1 MPATKK
7 ITRENII
14 NGALDVLREKGY
26 AAVNARS
33 VAEKIGCSTQPIY
46 NSFKNMDELKKELSR
61 RAEYEHT
68 ERVRA
73 SLNRND
79 GTHSRY
85 SDYGVGFVRFAEQ
98 EKQLF
103 RWIYLEDGQTGKRRD
118 DILLPDIIRTI
129 CEEYGYGSETASKLH
144 RDMIFYSYGLAL
156 LANTDRLNMTDA
168 ELVTAFRMEFT
179 ALTHIYGAP
188 PKNPYSGGNGKY
200 EQDN

>member
-1 MPATKK
+1 MPAAKK
-7 ITRENII
+7 ITRESII
-14 NGALDVLREKGY
+14 NCAFDVLREKGCS
-26 AAVNARS
+26 ALNARS

-46 NSFKNMDELKKELSR
+46 NSIKNMDELKTELSR

-73 SLNRND
+73 SLNLND

-129 CEEYGYGSETASKLH
+129 CEEYGYDAETASKLH

-168 ELVTAFRMEFT
+168 ELVKAFRMEFT

-188 PKNPYSGGNGKY
+188 PKKSVNGGSGRK
-200 EQDN
+200 

>member
-1 MPATKK
+1 MK
-7 ITRENII
+7 E
-14 NGALDVLREKGY
+14 
-26 AAVNARS
+26 
-33 VAEKIGCSTQPIY
+33 
-46 NSFKNMDELKKELSR
+46 ELSR
-61 RAEYEHT
+61 RAICEHT
-68 ERVRA
+68 ERVRELLA
-73 SLNRND
+73 RND

-129 CEEYGYGSETASKLH
+129 CEEYGYDAETASKLH

-168 ELVTAFRMEFT
+168 ELVKAFRMEFT

-188 PKNPYSGGNGKY
+188 PKKSVNGGSGRK
-200 EQDN
+200 

>member
-1 MPATKK
+1 MPAAKK
-7 ITRENII
+7 ITRESII
-14 NGALDVLREKGY
+14 NGAFDVLREKGY
-26 AAVNARS
+26 SALNARS
-33 VAEKIGCSTQPIY
+33 VAEKTGCSTQPIY

-129 CEEYGYGSETASKLH
+129 CEEYGYDAETASKLH

-168 ELVTAFRMEFT
+168 ELVKAFRMEFT

-188 PKNPYSGGNGKY
+188 PKKSVNGGSGRK
-200 EQDN
+200 

>member
-14 NGALDVLREKGY
+14 NGAIDVLREKGY

-103 RWIYLEDGQTGKRRD
+103 RWIYLEDGQTDKRRD

-129 CEEYGYGSETASKLH
+129 CEEYGYDAVTASKLH

>member
-103 RWIYLEDGQTGKRRD
+103 RWIYLEDGQTDKRRD

-129 CEEYGYGSETASKLH
+129 CEEYGYDAETASKLH

>member
-1 MPATKK
+1 M
-7 ITRENII
+7 
-14 NGALDVLREKGY
+14 LREKGY
-26 AAVNARS
+26 SALNARS
-33 VAEKIGCSTQPIY
+33 VAEKTGCSTQPIY
-46 NSFKNMDELKKELSR
+46 NSFKNMDELKEELSR
-61 RAEYEHT
+61 RAICEHT
-68 ERVRA
+68 ERVRELLA
-73 SLNRND
+73 RND

-129 CEEYGYGSETASKLH
+129 CEEYGYDAETASKLH

-168 ELVTAFRMEFT
+168 ELVKAFRMEFT
-179 ALTHIYGAP
+179 ALTHIYGTP
-188 PKNPYSGGNGKY
+188 PKKSVNGGSERK
-200 EQDN
+200 

>member
-1 MPATKK
+1 MPAAKK
-7 ITRENII
+7 ITRESII
-14 NGALDVLREKGY
+14 NGAFDVLREKGY
-26 AAVNARS
+26 SALNARS
-33 VAEKIGCSTQPIY
+33 VAEKTGCSTQPIY
-46 NSFKNMDELKKELSR
+46 NSFKNMDELKEELSR
-61 RAEYEHT
+61 RAICEHT
-68 ERVRA
+68 ERVRELLA
-73 SLNRND
+73 RND

-129 CEEYGYGSETASKLH
+129 CEEYGYDAETASKLH

-168 ELVTAFRMEFT
+168 ELVKAFRMEFT
-179 ALTHIYGAP
+179 ALTHIYGTP
-188 PKNPYSGGNGKY
+188 PKKSVNGGRERK
-200 EQDN
+200 